1 MLASPAS
8 ACRDVPPGS
17 GRPGCAPRLRVPR
30 AGTKLEETVL
40 GGDTLVLA
48 AEKCS
53 PEHSH
58 VFSSA
63 HCGYPAPGYPGP
75 SFVFTPFF
83 TVGSFSFTKPMLLA
97 LVCAIAVVGF
107 FWAAFAKPKIVPRGV
122 QNLGEMGVE
131 FVREQIM
138 RPMIGKRGDT
148 FLPFLVSLFFFIW
161 LMNLMEIIPIA
172 QFPAMSLIGFPAALM
187 LMVYGT
193 YTYLGIKHQGL
204 GGYFKNM
211 IPGGVPWPILIILAP
226 VEILQYLLIRPFTLA
241 VRLFAN
247 MFAGHILLLVFTLA
261 TWYLFSLS
269 IGLLF
274 SVTSFVLTI
283 VLTAF
288 EMLIQALQAYIFTI
302 LTAQYIGGS
311 LEASH

>member
-1 MLASPAS
+1 MTPYPWHEAS
-8 ACRDVPPGS
+8 AR
-17 GRPGCAPRLRVPR
+17 RRLALREG
-30 AGTKLEETVL
+30 AKLEETAL
-40 GGDTLVLA
+40 AGDIVAFA
-48 AEKCS
+48 ASKCT
-53 PEHSH
+53 EENSH
-58 VFSSA
+58 IFSAA

-75 SFVFTPFF
+75 SFLFTPFF
-83 TVGSFSFTKPMLLA
+83 TIGGFSFTKPMLLA
-97 LVCAIAVVGF
+97 LVSAVVVVAF
-107 FWAAFAKPKIVPRGV
+107 FWAAFGKPKLVPRGA
-122 QNLGEMGVE
+122 QNLGELGVE
-131 FVREQIM
+131 FVRDQIL
-138 RPMIGKRGDT
+138 RPMMGKTGDNY
-148 FLPFLVSLFFFIW
+148 LPFLVSLFFFIW
-161 LMNLMEIIPIA
+161 VMNLMEIVPIA
-172 QFPAMSLIGFPAALM
+172 QFPSMAQIAFPAALM

-211 IPGGVPWPILIILAP
+211 IPTGVPAGILVILAP
-226 VEILQYLLIRPFTLA
+226 VEILQYILIRPFTLA

-247 MFAGHILLLVFTLA
+247 MFAGHILVLVFTLA
-261 TWYLFSLS
+261 TWYMFSLT

-311 LEASH
+311 LEAGH

>member
-1 MLASPAS
+1 
-8 ACRDVPPGS
+8 V
-17 GRPGCAPRLRVPR
+17 GRKR
-30 AGTKLEETVL
+30 EETDL
-40 GGDTLVLA
+40 TGDIVALV
-48 AEKCS
+48 AEKCT
-53 PEHSH
+53 EENSH
-58 VFSSA
+58 IFSAS

-75 SFVFTPFF
+75 SYIFTPFF
-83 TVGSFSFTKPMLLA
+83 TIGSFSFTKPMLLV
-97 LVCAIAVVGF
+97 LICMVIVIGF
-107 FWAAFAKPKIVPRGV
+107 FWAAFGNPKLVPRGV
-122 QNLGEMGVE
+122 QNLGELGIT
-131 FVREQIM
+131 FVRDQIL
-138 RPMIGKRGDT
+138 RPMMGKRGDG

-161 LMNLMEIIPIA
+161 VANLMEIIPVA
-172 QFPAMSLIGFPAALM
+172 QFPPMSIFAFPVALM

-204 GGYFKNM
+204 GGYFANM
-211 IPGGVPWPILIILAP
+211 IPKDVPPPILIILAP
-226 VEILQYLLIRPFTLA
+226 VEIAQYIIIRPFTLA
-241 VRLFAN
+241 IRLFAN

-274 SVTSFVLTI
+274 SVTSLVLTI

-311 LEASH
+311 LEAGH

>member
-1 MLASPAS
+1 
-8 ACRDVPPGS
+8 
-17 GRPGCAPRLRVPR
+17 
-30 AGTKLEETVL
+30 L
-40 GGDTLVLA
+40 GGDTLILA
-48 AEKCS
+48 AAKCS

-58 VFSSA
+58 VSSPA
-63 HCGYPAPGYPGP
+63 HCGFPAPGYPGP
-75 SFVFTPFF
+75 TFIFTPFF
-83 TVGSFSFTKPMLLA
+83 RWGGFYFTKPMLLA
-97 LVCAIAVVGF
+97 LVCAVGVVAF
-107 FWAAFAKPKIVPRGV
+107 FWAAFANPKIVPRGV
-122 QNLGEMGVE
+122 QGLGEMGIG
-131 FVREQIM
+131 FVREQILL
-138 RPMIGKRGDT
+138 PMIGKRGDK

-161 LMNLMEIIPIA
+161 LMNLMEIIPVA
-172 QFPAMSLIGFPAALM
+172 QFPPMSMIAFPVALM

-211 IPGGVPWPILIILAP
+211 IPTGVPGPILIILAP
-226 VEILQYLLIRPFTLA
+226 VEILQYVLIRPFTLA
-241 VRLFAN
+241 IRLFAN
-247 MFAGHILLLVFTLA
+247 MFAGHILLLIFTLA
-261 TWYLFSLS
+261 TWYLFSLT

-311 LEASH
+311 LEAGH

>member
-1 MLASPAS
+1 
-8 ACRDVPPGS
+8 VP
-17 GRPGCAPRLRVPR
+17 CAI
-30 AGTKLEETVL
+30 TKLEETVL
-40 GGDTLVLA
+40 GGDMLLLA

-58 VFSSA
+58 VSSPA
-63 HCGYPAPGYPGP
+63 HCGFPAPGYPTP
-75 SFVFTPFF
+75 SFDFTPFF
-83 TVGSFSFTKPMLLA
+83 RVGGFYFTKPMLLA
-97 LVCAIAVVGF
+97 LVCALAVVAF
-107 FWAAFAKPKIVPRGV
+107 FWAAFSNPKLVPRGV
-122 QNLGEMGVE
+122 QNVGEWGVE
-131 FVREQIM
+131 FVREQILL
-138 RPMIGKRGDT
+138 PMIGKRGDS

-161 LMNLMEIIPIA
+161 LMNLMEIIPVA
-172 QFPAMSLIGFPAALM
+172 QFPPMSLIAFPVALM

-204 GGYFKNM
+204 GGYFRNM
-211 IPGGVPWPILIILAP
+211 IPSGVPGPILVILAP
-226 VEILQYLLIRPFTLA
+226 VEILQYVLIRPFTLA
-241 VRLFAN
+241 IRLFAN
-247 MFAGHILLLVFTLA
+247 MFAGHILLLIFTLA
-261 TWYLFSLS
+261 TWYLFSAT

>member
-1 MLASPAS
+1 L
-8 ACRDVPPGS
+8 
-17 GRPGCAPRLRVPR
+17 
-30 AGTKLEETVL
+30 T
-40 GGDTLVLA
+40 GDIVALV
-48 AEKCS
+48 AEKCT
-53 PEHSH
+53 EENSH
-58 VFSSA
+58 IFSAS

-75 SFVFTPFF
+75 SYIFTPFF
-83 TVGSFSFTKPMLLA
+83 TIGSFSFTKPMLLV
-97 LVCAIAVVGF
+97 LICMVIVIGF
-107 FWAAFAKPKIVPRGV
+107 FWAAFGNPKLVPRGA
-122 QNLGEMGVE
+122 QNLGELGIT
-131 FVREQIM
+131 FVRDQIL
-138 RPMIGKRGDT
+138 RPMMGKRGDG

-161 LMNLMEIIPIA
+161 VANLMEIIPVA
-172 QFPAMSLIGFPAALM
+172 QFPPMSIFAFPVALM

-204 GGYFKNM
+204 GGYFANM
-211 IPGGVPWPILIILAP
+211 IPKDVPPPILIILAP
-226 VEILQYLLIRPFTLA
+226 VEIAQYIIIRPFTLA
-241 VRLFAN
+241 IRLFAN

-311 LEASH
+311 LEAGH

>member
-1 MLASPAS
+1 
-8 ACRDVPPGS
+8 
-17 GRPGCAPRLRVPR
+17 VPR
-30 AGTKLEETVL
+30 AVTKQEETVL
-40 GGDTLVLA
+40 GGDMLVLA

-58 VFSSA
+58 IFSSD

-75 SFVFTPFF
+75 TFIFTPFF
-83 TVGSFSFTKPMLLA
+83 RWGGYYFTTPMLLA
-97 LVCAIAVVGF
+97 LICAVAVVAF
-107 FWAAFAKPKIVPRGV
+107 FWAAFANPKIVPRGV
-122 QNLGEMGVE
+122 QNLGEMGVD
-131 FVREQIM
+131 FVRTQILL
-138 RPMIGKRGDT
+138 PMIGKRGDK

-161 LMNLMEIIPIA
+161 LMNLMEIIPVA
-172 QFPAMSLIGFPAALM
+172 QFPAMSLIAFPVALM

-211 IPGGVPWPILIILAP
+211 IPTGVPGPILIILAP
-226 VEILQYLLIRPFTLA
+226 VEILQYVLIRPFTLA
-241 VRLFAN
+241 IRLFAN
-247 MFAGHILLLVFTLA
+247 MFAGHILLLIFTLA

-274 SVTSFVLTI
+274 SVTSFILTV

-311 LEASH
+311 LEAGH